1 LDDIPGAQ
9 RMTSD
14 NLPYRLRLP
23 GPTAVPERVRL
34 AMARPVVNH
43 RGPEFAACLDDIT
56 RALQPIMG
64 TSNAPLL
71 FAASGTGMMEAS
83 LFNVLVPDDR
93 LLVISNGQFAERFTA
108 IANALGYPT
117 DAIEVP
123 WGSAV
128 DPALLEKRLAAASYR
143 AVVAVHNES
152 STGAVAD
159 LAAIGKIVR
168 ETPALLVVDAISSLG
183 GIDMRQDEWG
193 VDVLIAASQKALMC
207 PPGIGIASI
216 SPKAWQVIDGDRA
229 KPRFYW
235 DFRRARDSAAKTQ
248 TAFTPAVTLAE
259 GLRESLRMISE
270 EGVGAVLAR
279 HHRLSGALKQGAA
292 TLGLTEFPTAPI
304 KSNTVAVFNVPER
317 ADGGTIVKHL
327 YQRYRTVI
335 AGARNRLDG
344 KVIRFGTMGYLGEAD
359 ILLDLFYLERTLD
372 DLGVP
377 VKHGAALAAAAEAL
391 KA

>member
-1 LDDIPGAQ
+1 
-9 RMTSD
+9 MTPD
-14 NLPYRLRLP
+14 NFPYRLRLP

-64 TSNAPLL
+64 TSNTPLL

-83 LFNVLVPDDR
+83 LVNILVPDDK

-159 LAAIGKIVR
+159 LATIGKIVR
-168 ETPALLVVDAISSLG
+168 ETPALLVVDSISSLG

-193 VDVLIAASQKALMC
+193 IDVLIAASQKALMC
-207 PPGIGIASI
+207 PPGIGIACT
-216 SPKAWQVIDGDRA
+216 SPKAWRVIDSDRA
-229 KPRFYW
+229 RPRFYW
-235 DFRRARDSAAKTQ
+235 DFRRARDSAAKSQ
-248 TAFTPAVTLAE
+248 TTFTPAVTLAE
-259 GLRESLRMISE
+259 GLRESLRMIAE
-270 EGVGAVLAR
+270 EGVDAVLAR
-279 HHRLSGALKQGAA
+279 HRRLSGALKQGAA

-304 KSNTVAVFNVPER
+304 KSNTVAVFNVPEGVN
-317 ADGGTIVKHL
+317 GGTIVKHL

-359 ILLDLFYLERTLD
+359 ILADLLYLERTLD
-372 DLGVP
+372 DLGLP
-377 VKHGAALAAAAEAL
+377 VKQGAAVAAAAEAL